1 MLDSWS
7 RVSIQLKFEL
17 SLYVNEGK
25 VYRMWILKGAI
36 GKLGGYSKIWQQYC
50 PRDNTLKNI
59 VILIGLGIQH
69 I

>member
-17 SLYVNEGK
+17 SLYANEGK

-36 GKLGGYSKIWQQYC
+36 GKLGGYMGGYGS
-50 PRDNTLKNI
+50 NI
-59 VILIGLGIQH
+59 VQGTTLLRIL
-69 I
+69 